1 MDLADKAGIEKSE
14 LEQRM
19 PRVDEQA
26 FDSDRKMMTTLH
38 RQISNDRMG
47 YGERGELR
55 AAEMGSFVRRPNLTV
70 TQASGRTVA
79 YTKGAPDEV
88 LKRCSHILTQ
98 QGVVRLSE
106 SHRRQLKKVVEEL
119 SGEALRT
126 LAVAMRPGA
135 AAPKEEQLTFLGI
148 VGMKDPARPEAA
160 AAVAD
165 FRGAGVTTVM
175 ITGDHVDTAF
185 AIGKQLGIVQTAAQC
200 MTGEAMEGMTDA
212 ELADRLA
219 DTRVFARVSPA
230 QKVRIVDGF
239 RSRGEIVAMTGDGVN
254 DAPSLKK
261 ADIGIAMGMSGTD
274 VARQASD
281 MILTDDNFATIRRAI
296 EEGRGVYEN
305 IRKSV
310 IFLLSSNLG
319 EIITMFLAVVC
330 GLAAP
335 LKSSHILWINLITD
349 SLPALAL
356 GVDKNDGRSLMR
368 QKPRKAGE
376 SLFAR
381 GGLACTCFYGAL
393 IAAVSLTAFLM
404 LPCVLINLEG
414 QEINLARLSAILRN
428 QEVLAKAQTYAF
440 TVLGMSQ
447 LFHAVGMRDAG
458 RSFFRINHLENKLM
472 ILACILGFL
481 LQFAVTE
488 VPFLINAFGT
498 SHLSGQEWLRLS
510 LLAAAPL
517 LAHEVIALFAEKRR

>member
-1 MDLADKAGIEKSE
+1 
-14 LEQRM
+14 
-19 PRVDEQA
+19 
-26 FDSDRKMMTTLH
+26 
-38 RQISNDRMG
+38 
-47 YGERGELR
+47 
-55 AAEMGSFVRRPNLTV
+55 
-70 TQASGRTVA
+70 
-79 YTKGAPDEV
+79 
-88 LKRCSHILTQ
+88 
-98 QGVVRLSE
+98 
-106 SHRRQLKKVVEEL
+106 
-119 SGEALRT
+119 
-126 LAVAMRPGA
+126 
-135 AAPKEEQLTFLGI
+135 
-148 VGMKDPARPEAA
+148 
-160 AAVAD
+160 
-165 FRGAGVTTVM
+165 
-175 ITGDHVDTAF
+175 
-185 AIGKQLGIVQTAAQC
+185 
-200 MTGEAMEGMTDA
+200 
-212 ELADRLA
+212 
-219 DTRVFARVSPA
+219 
-230 QKVRIVDGF
+230 
-239 RSRGEIVAMTGDGVN
+239 
-254 DAPSLKK
+254 
-261 ADIGIAMGMSGTD
+261 
-274 VARQASD
+274 